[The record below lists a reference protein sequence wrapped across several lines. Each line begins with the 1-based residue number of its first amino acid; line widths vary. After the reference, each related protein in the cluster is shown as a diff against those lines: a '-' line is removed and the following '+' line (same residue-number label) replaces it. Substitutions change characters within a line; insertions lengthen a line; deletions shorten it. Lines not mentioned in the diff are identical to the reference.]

1 MSDRNKPV
9 PTPASDS
16 MTDENQMRRA
26 LGLQGPG
33 RSAPQQQRPEQA
45 RARHRFVQDGGVPVV
60 VLNRSDDPTAPF
72 KTRISELEA
81 ALEGERAAHGGTK
94 RALGEAQAASQALQ
108 TRLMHAE
115 LAHGDAL
122 ASERQAREAVEAARQ
137 RAEAR
142 LASAPPPAPKP
153 ARRKATLPVER
164 EAQPVK
170 WWLPTYNAKNS

>member
-16 MTDENQMRRA
+16 QADETQMRRA

-60 VLNRSDDPTAPF
+60 MLNRSDDPTTPF
-72 KTRISELEA
+72 KARVSELEA
-81 ALEGERAAHGGTK
+81 ALEAERAAHGGTK
-94 RALGEAQAASQALQ
+94 RALQETQAAAQALQ

-115 LAHGDAL
+115 LSHDDAL
-122 ASERQAREAVEAARQ
+122 AAERQAREAAEVARQ
-137 RAEAR
+137 QALSRTV
-142 LASAPPPAPKP
+142 PAPQAKP
-153 ARRKATLPVER
+153 ARRKAAPSVER

-170 WWLPTYNAKNS
+170 WWLPNYNAKTP